1 MELAVINDRQ
11 KPPDTQKETKMK
23 TIDEKEKKAVLRQAR
38 DAVKLLTS
46 LPPVPS
52 QKPEK
57 QPSKAE
63 RTAVYRY
70 VAKLPKK

>member
-52 QKPEK
+52 
-57 QPSKAE
+57 
-63 RTAVYRY
+63 
-70 VAKLPKK
+70 